1 MPVKKKRHDGY
12 NVKRLREILG
22 IKQEALVSGLKMDQS
37 QISRLESRDVIEDE
51 LLAQIANILQIPA
64 DAIKN
69 FSDETAMAIISNWCH
84 NASLHHANSYSN
96 MYTGYAF
103 NFNPFDKIIE
113 LYERLLAAEKGVNRG
128 RTDFDNPKSK

>member
-37 QISRLESRDVIEDE
+37 QVSRLESRDVIEDE
-51 LLAQIANILQIPA
+51 MLAQIAVILNIPV

-84 NASLHHANSYSN
+84 NASSHPTNGNSN
-96 MYTGYAF
+96 AYTGYSF
-103 NFNPFDKIIE
+103 NFNPFDKIVE
-113 LYERLLAAEKGVNRG
+113 LYERLLEAEKGVNKNQI
-128 RTDFDNPKSK
+128 DFENPKSE

>member
-37 QISRLESRDVIEDE
+37 QVSRLESKDIIEDE
-51 LLAQIANILQIPA
+51 MLAQIAAILNIPV

-69 FSDETAMAIISNWCH
+69 FSDETAMTIISNWCH
-84 NASLHHANSYSN
+84 NASSHHANGYGN
-96 MYTGYAF
+96 VYTGYTF
-103 NFNPFDKIIE
+103 NFNPFDKIVE
-113 LYERLLAAEKGVNRG
+113 LYERLLEAEKGVKKSQI
-128 RTDFDNPKSK
+128 DLENPPSK